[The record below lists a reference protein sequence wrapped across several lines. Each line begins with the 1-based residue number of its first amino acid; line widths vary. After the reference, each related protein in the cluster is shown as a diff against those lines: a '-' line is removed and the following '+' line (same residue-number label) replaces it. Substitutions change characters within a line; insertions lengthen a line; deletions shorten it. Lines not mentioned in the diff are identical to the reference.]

1 MKIDR
6 KWNRLCISYDFVKN
20 EGQLGFSGYVS
31 DLVKDPNTDLNMK
44 GENEKLSTPQP

>member
-1 MKIDR
+1 M
-6 KWNRLCISYDFVKN
+6 KN

-44 GENEKLSTPQP
+44 GEIEKLSAAAPICSRQESSMERS